1 MPGPRNLVAAPTF
14 VDRQYGLLSVVQSRY
29 DEPDVHWRNG
39 VTWTDVCGLGGL
51 FFDNLCVA
59 SPISS
64 GKAANITTP
73 GFGAMPFT
81 VFAEVDCS
89 PVGYSQAEQ
98 RARAVDALGRAESFQ
113 VEHTFWTGD
122 MIGAGVVA
130 GYIKPHLAASSA
142 TQETQGGLVINL
154 QCAATVVTGATL
166 DIVEGLGRLEAA
178 FGACSNEQAVLH
190 VPQVLG
196 TRMMRDYLVKANGGQ
211 LQTGTGNLVAIG
223 AGYTGSSPSGV
234 VTPGVAW
241 VYATGPVFAY
251 RTPQE
256 TFAFV
261 EQFDKAENTLRTIV
275 ERTYVLGFSCCC
287 LFAIPISVGGDIT
300 GAYNSAT

>member
-1 MPGPRNLVAAPTF
+1 MPGPRLLVPAPTF

-29 DEPDVHWRNG
+29 DEPDAHWRNG
-39 VTWTDVCGLGGL
+39 VTWQDICGVGGVT
-51 FFDNLCVA
+51 FDQFCVA
-59 SPISS
+59 SPDAS
-64 GKAANITTP
+64 GKAANMTTP
-73 GFGAMPFT
+73 VFGAQPFT
-81 VFAEVDCS
+81 VYAEVDCS
-89 PVGYSQAEQ
+89 PVGYTQQEQ
-98 RARAVDALGRAESFQ
+98 RARAVDALGRSESYQ
-113 VEHTFWTGD
+113 VEHAFWTGD
-122 MIGAGVVA
+122 VVGAGVTA

-142 TQETQGGLVINL
+142 STDTIAGVTATL

-190 VPQVLG
+190 VPQILG
-196 TRMMRDYLVKANGGQ
+196 ARLMRDYLVKANGAQ
-211 LQTGTGNLVAIG
+211 LQTGTGNLVALG

-241 VYATGPVFAY
+241 VYATAPIFAY
-251 RTPQE
+251 RSSQE
-256 TFAFV
+256 TFTFV
-261 EQFDKAENTLRTIV
+261 EQFDRSENTLKTIV
-275 ERTYVLGFSCCC
+275 ERTYLLGFTCCC